1 MDRDL
6 IKGNKICY
14 NYEKE
19 RLRQIHKHNLQIA
32 HPLIRT
38 QMERLSQNQNKKLQL
53 QEERFTEIERE
64 NRILLEKIQNIMNN
78 ERKRAT
84 SNWQNNNN
92 MTTSNFN
99 QSQSV
104 NRKQSLNK
112 EKRKKELVRITIENQ
127 RLMNRL
133 VTKKPNYNTKI
144 ILKQTS
150 QQQQLVQQIAEY
162 PLKRSRIQSSNRQ
175 KSVDLSKSSFMG
187 CLPTQT
193 NYTPNN
199 QQSKK
204 IILYKQNKK
213 IDDKLYYIEV
223 FYEDDLFKIT
233 VDDEQCPNTKVFEM
247 PQEDGQIVLRE
258 IYNNNILQLVDA
270 ISVDNNIH
278 LTGLEQFEQ
287 SQ

>member
-32 HPLIRT
+32 QPLIRT

-84 SNWQNNNN
+84 SNWQNNN
-92 MTTSNFN
+92 MTASNFN

-104 NRKQSLNK
+104 HRKQSLNK

-150 QQQQLVQQIAEY
+150 KQQQLVQQIAEY
-162 PLKRSRIQSSNRQ
+162 PLKRSKMQSSYKQ
-175 KSVDLSKSSFMG
+175 KSIDLSKSSFMG

-199 QQSKK
+199 QPIRK
-204 IILYKQNKK
+204 ILLYKSNK
-213 IDDKLYYIEV
+213 ILNDKSYYIEV

-233 VDDEQCPNTKVFEM
+233 VDDKECPSTKVFEM
-247 PQEDGQIVLRE
+247 PQEDGQLVLKE

-270 ISVDNNIH
+270 IRIDENIH
-278 LTGLEQFEQ
+278 LAGLEQFEE